1 MDHKWSTWDLFNFYV
16 RIHYIIQVNK
26 IVVHEVPLAYFSL
39 WCLVLN
45 EAREIIVVYTFISQ
59 ELMEFIYFFM

>member
-1 MDHKWSTWDLFNFYV
+1 
-16 RIHYIIQVNK
+16 
-26 IVVHEVPLAYFSL
+26 
-39 WCLVLN
+39 LVLN